1 MSEAASRMTSQHVGA
16 LAVVVD
22 GNSLVGILSERDVV
36 RAVAEGVDLPRAGA
50 GSHAT
55 LTPRRRGRRA
65 WRSGPRMCGGACPS
79 PNVATARA
87 SGCYR
92 RRRPPP
98 TRRAGPRQARRGHHR
113 QSNSGQMRRMPP
125 RLVAGTF
132 AGTGGGPCQ
141 SVPSRQPAGS

>member
-55 LTPRRRGRRA
+55 LK
-65 WRSGPRMCGGACPS
+65 
-79 PNVATARA
+79 VKTAKLA
-87 SGCYR
+87 ED
-92 RRRPPP
+92 
-98 TRRAGPRQARRGHHR
+98 TTDIARRMLDGGVRHLPVVRDHTVVGMI
-113 QSNSGQMRRMPP
+113 SMRDV
-125 RLVAGTF
+125 LAVEAWL
-132 AGTGGGPCQ
+132 
-141 SVPSRQPAGS
+141 